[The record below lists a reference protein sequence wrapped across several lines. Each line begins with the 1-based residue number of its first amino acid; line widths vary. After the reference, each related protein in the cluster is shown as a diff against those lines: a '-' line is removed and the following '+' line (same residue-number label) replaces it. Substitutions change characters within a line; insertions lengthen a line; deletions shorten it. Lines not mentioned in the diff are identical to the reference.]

1 MNWKSNKECF
11 TQLFHTVN
19 ALKIT
24 VENQTPDIISTLDGK
39 TKLIK
44 GCPSKNS
51 QAELIF
57 RGIQKKFR
65 HVSEMMKEAEN
76 MIWNK
81 D

>member
-11 TQLFHTVN
+11 TQLFNMAN

-24 VENQTPDIISTLDGK
+24 VENNIPEIINTLDGK
-39 TKLIK
+39 TKLIE

-51 QAELIF
+51 QAELVF
-57 RGIQKKFR
+57 RHIQKKFKY
-65 HVSEMMKEAEN
+65 VSEMMKEAED
-76 MIWNK
+76 MIWKK